1 MNACYETLN
10 RVIDATN
17 TIQCNLSNI
26 RCKKGQFMDKDF
38 KCHGGDKNVPITLTD
53 STFIDSCE
61 KKITVNGKETCEYVQ
76 TDKQKFKSCC
86 DIPRQYKNA
95 QLKIGDEQKNI
106 QDLCRPK
113 QLGLNAFVP
122 HKI

>member
-1 MNACYETLN
+1 MNACFDALN
-10 RVIDATN
+10 KVIDATY
-17 TIQCNLSNI
+17 TMQCNFSNL
-26 RCKKGQFMDKDF
+26 RCKQSQFMDKDF
-38 KCHGGDKNVPITLTD
+38 NCHGGDKGVPITLTD

-76 TDKQKFKSCC
+76 SDKQKFKNCC

-95 QLKIGDEQKNI
+95 QLKIGDEQKTI

-122 HKI
+122 RQI